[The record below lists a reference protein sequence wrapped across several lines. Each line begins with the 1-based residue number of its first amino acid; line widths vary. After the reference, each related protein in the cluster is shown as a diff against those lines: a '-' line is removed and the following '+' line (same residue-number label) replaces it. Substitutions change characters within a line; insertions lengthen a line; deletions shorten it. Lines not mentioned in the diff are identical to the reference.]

1 MIFKNDTTQ
10 QLKWLPLVFLVGT
23 LPFSMISGWRT
34 GVLEP
39 DWAIVLT
46 NLFGLTVTAFVMI
59 WAMPDIKLS
68 QHMLQVTILGS
79 RKTLQEITYNK
90 IKSIEVQKV
99 GSACQLILTSTDHR
113 RTVINGF
120 KEDSLQRLLKALQP
134 YVKTVQMQPVTID
147 TPATQDIG
155 QRVLH
160 VIAAA
165 LVLGGLAWFIAWQ
178 HQAWHSSSES
188 MFDWLVLSLPI
199 GILLAYMW
207 IKPEKKALPIPAAL
221 LSGVLLGA
229 ALNVVFLQANR
240 LQNEQKTQTA
250 VYEFILSEKEEHR
263 QKWTPVENNPLVFHD
278 GYVWV
283 YDVWSQGFNIDLEQG
298 KTYAIAVQHG
308 RLNDIGF
315 PAYAFDQATLVE

>member
-1 MIFKNDTTQ
+1 MIFKNDTAQ
-10 QLKWLPLVFLVGT
+10 QLKWLPWVCLAGT
-23 LPFSMISGWRT
+23 LLFSMISSWQT

-39 DWAIVLT
+39 DWAIILMHV
-46 NLFGLTVTAFVMI
+46 FAVTVTALITI
-59 WAMPDIKLS
+59 WAMPDIKLAPY
-68 QHMLQVTILGS
+68 MLVITILGG
-79 RKTLQEITYNK
+79 RKILQQIPYDK
-90 IKSIEVQKV
+90 IRSIELQKM

-120 KEDSLQRLLKALQP
+120 KEDNLQRLLKALQP

-165 LVLGGLAWFIAWQ
+165 LVLGGVAWLIALQ

-221 LSGVLLGA
+221 LSGILLGA
-229 ALNVVFLQANR
+229 AFNVVFLQANR
-240 LQNEQKTQTA
+240 LQNEQKTQTV
-250 VYEFILSEKEEHR
+250 VYKFILSEKQEHR
-263 QKWTPVENNPLVFHD
+263 QKWTPVESNPLIFHD

-283 YDVWSQGFNIDLEQG
+283 HDVWDQGFNTDLEQG

-315 PAYAFDQATLVE
+315 PVHAFDQATLVD